1 MSSRTYTQRAL
12 VLKKTKLSESDLILT
27 LLAEDGSQKQLVAK
41 GARKPTSSF
50 SSRLELF
57 SVVDVLCV
65 EGRSLDIVKE
75 ARLVEGHEPLRL
87 AVELTYAA
95 SPLLELLSKVSQQNL
110 KNEKLYASTIVA
122 LDAICSSPIEL
133 APALCAAQL
142 LKVLAF
148 EGLRPTFAQCA
159 SCGKQADAFEDQR
172 LNRGLSFSFEDGGV
186 LCPECSA
193 HSEVMLMPAAT
204 LTWAD
209 YFLRS
214 AYSDILGQ
222 PVELKASFDVLRL
235 CQGLVHAQLGIRLKS
250 LDMLF
255 TCGLF

>member
-1 MSSRTYTQRAL
+1 MSSRTYTLRAL
-12 VLKKTKLSESDLILT
+12 VLRKTKLSESDLILT
-27 LLAEDGSQKQLVAK
+27 LLSEDGSQKQLVAK

-57 SVVDVLCV
+57 SVVDLLCV
-65 EGRSLDIVKE
+65 EGKSLDIVKE
-75 ARLVEGHEPLRL
+75 ARLVEGHEPLRTH
-87 AVELTYAA
+87 VELAYAA
-95 SPLLELLSKVSQQNL
+95 SPLLELLGKVSQQNL
-110 KNEKLYASTIVA
+110 KNERLYASTVVA
-122 LDAICSSPIEL
+122 LRAICTSSFEL

-148 EGLRPTFAQCA
+148 EGLRPMLAHCA
-159 SCGKQADAFEDQR
+159 SCGRSADTFRVMAPQSA
-172 LNRGLSFSFEDGGV
+172 LGFSFEDGGV
-186 LCPECSA
+186 LCPDCSA
-193 HSEVMLMPAAT
+193 TSQVLQVPSEA

-214 AYSDILGQ
+214 TYSDIIEQSVGL
-222 PVELKASFDVLRL
+222 EASFDVLRL
-235 CQGLVHAQLGIRLKS
+235 CQGLIHAQLGIRLKS

>member
-1 MSSRTYTQRAL
+1 MSSRNYTQRAL

-41 GARKPTSSF
+41 GARKPASSF

-57 SVVDVLCV
+57 SVVDLLCV

-75 ARLVEGHEPLRL
+75 ARLIEGHEALRSS
-87 AVELTYAA
+87 VELTYAA

-110 KNEKLYASTIVA
+110 KNDKLYASTIVA
-122 LDAICSSPIEL
+122 LSAICSSPIEL

-148 EGLRPTFAQCA
+148 EGLRPTFVQCA
-159 SCGKQADAFEDQR
+159 SCGRQADTFEDQGKIYSPR
-172 LNRGLSFSFEDGGV
+172 FSFEGGGV
-186 LCPECSA
+186 LCPDCSA
-193 HSEVMLMPAAT
+193 HSEVMHLSTAT
-204 LTWAD
+204 LSWAD
-209 YFLRS
+209 FLLRS
-214 AYSDILGQ
+214 AYSDILGRT
-222 PVELKASFDVLRL
+222 VELEASFDVLRL
-235 CQGLVHAQLGIRLKS
+235 CQGLIRAQLGIRLKS